1 LYSKLSAEHLHPLV
15 QKQVSP
21 NSPHLASLAATDMRS
36 VLAQICCG
44 GRVMRE
50 DEKDVVRLA
59 VTLLAFFTK
68 QGEDPP
74 LALLANKIKWNIT
87 EKVESFW
94 IFGNGERIDKTVFQQ
109 QEYPELYQALKDN
122 LNTESQVGRFLASKL
137 KTSTA

>member
-1 LYSKLSAEHLHPLV
+1 
-15 QKQVSP
+15 
-21 NSPHLASLAATDMRS
+21 
-36 VLAQICCG
+36 
-44 GRVMRE
+44 MRE